1 MPHAPSDVSVSDSA
15 APNLLYSRFGAA
27 ESDTGN
33 YCMHIRPHY
42 NPIQTLNVYQN
53 VIIEPHV
60 PSDVS
65 VPNLTLGIMLRCLSL
80 SVRFSSAE
88 SDIEMFLYTY
98 PAQLSPFNV
107 L

>member
-65 VPNLTLGIMLRCLSL
+65 VPNLTLGMMLRCLSL

>member
-15 APNLLYSRFGAA
+15 APNLAVLQIRALPNLTLGI
-27 ESDTGN
+27 TG
-33 YCMHIRPHY
+33 MHIRPHY

-53 VIIEPHV
+53 VIIEP
-60 PSDVS
+60 
-65 VPNLTLGIMLRCLSL
+65 LCAQRCLS
-80 SVRFSSAE
+80 AK
-88 SDIEMFLYTY
+88 SDTGHDAEMFLYTY